1 MLWITGAPGLG
12 KSTVAQML
20 GRDHGF
26 VCYEGDCFGNCMNPY
41 IPLEAESPSL
51 AQWNQKVLR
60 GGVWNRGERLSG
72 MVLRLLL
79 NIFLVNIVTKIN
91 LKNTFLAC
99 VKICSERGIESE
111 VTGQFQLL
119 LSLDS

>member
-1 MLWITGAPGLG
+1 
-12 KSTVAQML
+12 
-20 GRDHGF
+20 
-26 VCYEGDCFGNCMNPY
+26 
-41 IPLEAESPSL
+41 
-51 AQWNQKVLR
+51 
-60 GGVWNRGERLSG
+60 

-99 VKICSERGIESE
+99 VKICSERGIELE